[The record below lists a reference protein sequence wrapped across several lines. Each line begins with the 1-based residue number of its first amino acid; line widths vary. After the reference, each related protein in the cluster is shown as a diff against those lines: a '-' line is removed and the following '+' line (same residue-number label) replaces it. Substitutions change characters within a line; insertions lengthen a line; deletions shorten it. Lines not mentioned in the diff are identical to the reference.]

1 MNRIPKK
8 TLKKITKPDG
18 TLDVAFDGEGLSVVG
33 AFLRTA
39 ERHKDRFGCYVI
51 TKDGHQIARILG
63 ICTDT
68 SSGLDYRALVRVWP
82 EDGGKMVAYY
92 CTAGGGGYDFEAA
105 SMQGI
110 MFAGQKLG
118 DHGDPDGNP
127 TFKAL
132 CDQRDYRRLSF

>member
-1 MNRIPKK
+1 MNRIPVK

-18 TLDVAFDGEGLSVVG
+18 ALDTSYMGEGLGVVS

-51 TKDGHQIARILG
+51 TKDGYQLAHILG

-68 SSGLDYRALVRVWP
+68 SRGLDYRVLVRVWP
-82 EDGGKMVAYY
+82 EGDGEMVAYY
-92 CTAGGGGYDFEAA
+92 RTAGGGGYDFEAA

-110 MFAGQKLG
+110 VFAGQKLG
-118 DHGDPDGNP
+118 DHCDPDGNP
-127 TFKAL
+127 TLKAL
-132 CDQRDYRRLSF
+132 CDQRGYRRLSF